1 MEFDDITFAEYSRKQ
16 KKKKIFW
23 ITLLIIFLGVSI
35 SLICAILLIPGKKG
49 AKPREWLESG
59 INEAEIDNVYKI
71 NFIGINEVEESEYI
85 CFIYE
90 FYRFED
96 DSEHDEKF
104 DDINSDIDFYKSKVI
119 KYLSFIWFKKPKIQ
133 MVKPED
139 DLYIECL
146 DFDIVRIL
154 E

>member
-1 MEFDDITFAEYSRKQ
+1 MENEEITFVEYSKKR

-23 ITLLIIFLGVSI
+23 ITFIIIFLGVSI

-59 INEAEIDNVYKI
+59 TNEAGIDNVYKI
-71 NFIGINEVEESEYI
+71 NFIGTNEESEYI

-104 DDINSDIDFYKSKVI
+104 DDINSDIDFYKSKEI

-133 MVKPED
+133 MVRPED
-139 DLYIECL
+139 DLYFECL

>member
-1 MEFDDITFAEYSRKQ
+1 MEFDDITFAEYSKKQ

-23 ITLLIIFLGVSI
+23 ITFLIIFLGVSI

-59 INEAEIDNVYKI
+59 INEAGIDNVYKI
-71 NFIGINEVEESEYI
+71 NFIGTNEEEESEYI
-85 CFIYE
+85 CFVYE

-119 KYLSFIWFKKPKIQ
+119 NYLSFIWFKKPKIQ
-133 MVKPED
+133 MVRPED
-139 DLYIECL
+139 DLYDYCF
-146 DFDIVRIL
+146 DFDILRIL